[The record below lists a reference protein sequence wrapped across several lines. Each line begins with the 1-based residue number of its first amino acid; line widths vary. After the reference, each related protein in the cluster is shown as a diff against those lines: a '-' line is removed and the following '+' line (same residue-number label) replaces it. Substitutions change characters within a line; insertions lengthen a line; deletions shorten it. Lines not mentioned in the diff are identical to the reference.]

1 MDISS
6 AVEMWNFW
14 QPFCAGTA
22 SADPALGPEQALFE
36 VLGSSV
42 RALQPCEVQVVD
54 VTGRTRLCRPVQP
67 SHILDLS
74 GLDGVHLVVARTHQG
89 IQSEKVLLGGF
100 SD

>member
-22 SADPALGPEQALFE
+22 DVAPAPSPEQALFD
-36 VLGSSV
+36 VLSSSV
-42 RALQPCEVQVVD
+42 RALQSCEVQVVD
-54 VTGRTRLCRPVQP
+54 VTGRTRLRRPVQP
-67 SHILDLS
+67 GQTLDLS
-74 GLDGVHLVVARTHQG
+74 GLHGVHLLVARTHQG

-100 SD
+100 AD